1 MNQIVRLPS
10 QLGAL
15 IQSERLRR
23 NMTQQQLAS
32 LIGKQQKTISAI
44 ENGSEGTKLDTLL
57 RVIAILDL
65 DLQVIPRRK
74 DGKDIADVAKTQ
86 GISSTV
92 ANNAIWAI
100 GVGGGFLVNLFYCFY
115 LLKKNGTF
123 RCFFNQ
129 SSGMLYRPV
138 I

>member
-1 MNQIVRLPS
+1 MEIPMNQIVRLPS

-15 IQSERLRR
+15 IQSARLQR

-65 DLQVIPRRK
+65 DLQVIPRRN
-74 DGKDIADVAKTQ
+74 DGKDIADV
-86 GISSTV
+86 
-92 ANNAIWAI
+92 
-100 GVGGGFLVNLFYCFY
+100 F
-115 LLKKNGTF
+115 
-123 RCFFNQ
+123 
-129 SSGMLYRPV
+129 
-138 I
+138 

>member
-1 MNQIVRLPS
+1 MEIPMNQIVRLPS

-15 IQSERLRR
+15 IQTARLRR

-74 DGKDIADVAKTQ
+74 DGKDIADV
-86 GISSTV
+86 
-92 ANNAIWAI
+92 
-100 GVGGGFLVNLFYCFY
+100 F
-115 LLKKNGTF
+115 
-123 RCFFNQ
+123 
-129 SSGMLYRPV
+129 
-138 I
+138 